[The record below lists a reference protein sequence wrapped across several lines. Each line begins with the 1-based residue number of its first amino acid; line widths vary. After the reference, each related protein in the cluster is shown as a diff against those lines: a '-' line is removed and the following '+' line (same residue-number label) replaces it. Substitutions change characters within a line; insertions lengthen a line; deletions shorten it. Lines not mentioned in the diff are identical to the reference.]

1 MIGAQAGM
9 VIAIHDEVH
18 ALVTAKDVSGR
29 LPVVLDKLTQSLGL
43 VWEETNGTVVVR
55 KKRTEPKP
63 AGAVSV
69 APAAPV
75 VPSPTAPAVVAQ
87 AKQPETLPVPPQP
100 APALPVKPADPL
112 VATSTPADKTAAAAA
127 PKPDEPA
134 KGVEPPRPAFTL
146 KLSSTDLA
154 AYALRDFLRGQG
166 MVLVWGAGDVGSV
179 ATVAREYTGDTPLA
193 VADAVLRA
201 HGLHGIY
208 ARSDKT
214 LYVR

>member
-9 VIAIHDEVH
+9 VIAIHEGVH

-29 LPVVLDKLTQSLGL
+29 LPVVLDKLTFSLGL
-43 VWEETNGTVVVR
+43 VWEEQNGTVIVR
-55 KKRTEPKP
+55 KKRTEQKP

-75 VPSPTAPAVVAQ
+75 VSVPTAPAVVAQ
-87 AKQPETLPVPPQP
+87 AKQPETIPVPPQP
-100 APALPVKPADPL
+100 AAALPAKPVEHP
-112 VATSTPADKTAAAAA
+112 VAIATPAGKTAAAA
-127 PKPDEPA
+127 PKPEEPA
-134 KGVEPPRPAFTL
+134 KAIEQTRPAITL
-146 KLSSTDLA
+146 KLTGTDLP
-154 AYALRDFLRGQG
+154 AYALRDFLRGHG
-166 MVLVWGAGDVGSV
+166 MALVWGAGDVGSV
-179 ATVAREYTGDTPLA
+179 AAVAREYTGDTPLA

-208 ARSDKT
+208 ACSDKT

>member
-9 VIAIHDEVH
+9 VIAIHEGVH

-29 LPVVLDKLTQSLGL
+29 LPVVLDKLTFSLGL

-55 KKRTEPKP
+55 KKRIESKP
-63 AGAVSV
+63 AGAVSA

-75 VPSPTAPAVVAQ
+75 MSVPTAPAVVAQ
-87 AKQPETLPVPPQP
+87 AKQPETIPVPPQP
-100 APALPVKPADPL
+100 AAALPAKPVEPP
-112 VATSTPADKTAAAAA
+112 VAIATPAGKTAAAA
-127 PKPDEPA
+127 PKPEEPA
-134 KGVEPPRPAFTL
+134 KAIEQTRPAITL
-146 KLSSTDLA
+146 KLTGTDLV

-166 MVLVWGAGDVGSV
+166 MALVWGAGDVGSV
-179 ATVAREYTGDTPLA
+179 APIAREYTGDTPLA